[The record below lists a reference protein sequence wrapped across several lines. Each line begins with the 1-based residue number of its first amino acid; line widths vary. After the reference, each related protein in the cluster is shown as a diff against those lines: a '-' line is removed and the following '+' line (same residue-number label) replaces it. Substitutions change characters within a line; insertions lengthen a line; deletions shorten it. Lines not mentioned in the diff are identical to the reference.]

1 MVADVRISG
10 AWASIL
16 VSLGI
21 AVVVVGG
28 LLL

>member
-1 MVADVRISG
+1 MVADVRMSG
-10 AWASIL
+10 AWAWIL

-21 AVVVVGG
+21 AVVVIGG